1 MFKTNCISY
10 SFKSKIFD
18 VSNYITKEEILKF
31 QQEWGQKVVEIGN
44 HFHKKTNYI
53 KVAYEFV
60 ESFYAYHEGIVLFK
74 PTRACKKQFR
84 TTYEGAV
91 SYFIGSNKNFPED
104 EGFALQP
111 WIKVRFEN
119 NGFILDNP
127 NAVSMGNYY
136 FTNVKGL
143 DTKVEY
149 TIGYVRTQSGQIK
162 INLHHS
168 SLPYPK

>member
-1 MFKTNCISY
+1 VLVVFL
-10 SFKSKIFD
+10 SKIFD
-18 VSNYITKEEILKF
+18 VLNSITKDEILKF
-31 QQEWGQKVVEIGN
+31 QQEWGRKVVEIGQR
-44 HFHKKTNYI
+44 FLKEENYI
-53 KVAYEFV
+53 VIAHELV

-74 PTRACKKQFR
+74 PTRASKKQFR
-84 TTYEGAV
+84 TSYEGAV
-91 SYFIGSNKNFPED
+91 SYFIGGNKDFPED
-104 EGFALQP
+104 QGFALQP

-119 NGFILDNP
+119 SGFILDDS

-149 TIGYVRTQSGQIK
+149 TIGYIRTKSGQIK

-168 SLPYPK
+168 SLPFKNNRI